1 MFKTTDKNPRKSE
14 NDGNVDVDE
23 HNMVIHQID
32 HFEYESDVDFKHL
45 TPMPG
50 LVDVKPVEE
59 DEKLFGERAKLYR
72 MDTESKTWM
81 VKGLGELKLLKD
93 KKSGR
98 VRIIM
103 ICEKVLTLF
112 AIHNLTDDMTLK
124 KFASSNVAWCWLAQ
138 DYAGGVLKNEQF
150 AAQFETPE
158 LAQMFKDT
166 FEEAQRTL
174 ATTSGKPK
182 SKDMAAPKS
191 GTTSGTSSGFSDKV
205 RPKADEWSCNTC
217 LCS

>member
-1 MFKTTDKNPRKSE
+1 MELPKPLQHPKGYLEPHLLLPVLKVEYWT
-14 NDGNVDVDE
+14 
-23 HNMVIHQID
+23 
-32 HFEYESDVDFKHL
+32 HFEYESDVDIKHVIPL
-45 TPMPG
+45 PG
-50 LVDVKPVEE
+50 LVEAKTGKEE
-59 DEKLFGERAKLYR
+59 EKLFGERAKFYK

-81 VKGLGELKLLKD
+81 VKGLGELKLMKHQE
-93 KKSGR
+93 SGG
-98 VRIIM
+98 VRILM
-103 ICEKVLTLF
+103 IHEKVLTLC
-112 AIHNLTDDMTLK
+112 ATHNITEDMTLK

-182 SKDMAAPKS
+182 SKDVAAPKS
-191 GTTSGTSSGFSDKV
+191 ETTSGTSCGFGDEV
-205 RPKADEWSCNTC
+205 RLEAGEWSCNTC